1 MGRALSF
8 LSFVAVL
15 LQVSTASQAAL
26 DLLSEEENDFH
37 QRRLNFDDW
46 CKRELE
52 SQENQRKELAEL
64 FSGDQNEEAFEDF
77 EVSEDLLEIAREL
90 SRSPHPELR
99 IANVTFVALKA
110 LESDMLARSP
120 RFFFS
125 EQPALQAVQKL
136 LKEAQ
141 DKVHGLTLAET
152 SLASL
157 AAKLEAL
164 KAEQKNASEVLAA
177 QKAKALAAHSG
188 RKVLETALAQTEA
201 SLSEAAGLCGLGRA
215 VLNRSEATGQML
227 TRKALELV
235 GMVEGSPAAPNAP
248 NAPEIESKS
257 PVVTPLNQV
266 TPVAPVNSDLM
277 ALSRQLQLQQQQ
289 VQQQLE
295 ELKRIKS
302 EAATPRQ
309 VVNAPEV
316 DMEALQAEE
325 QPLHPVS
332 NKSPARKRSKGAT
345 MSLAAEAVEA
355 SHEGSHVRAAKSL
368 PQTPAPTLQTALP
381 DVSREKSDAKS
392 KAEEDD
398 STRLQAPKDFPAAL
412 RGGWQALLAK
422 KRAEGVKKTPKA
434 EEHSTS
440 IMDLMQTPKT
450 YTAWQPDKNAAQ
462 PAEKAKEDLLAAEKA
477 FDDDEDSEKS
487 TLGRK
492 KSAKSFLQLDGDEV
506 KSDIGGADPLAFFQ
520 LGSIIDGA
528 TPTFAAPSSPS
539 EAVSL
544 LLDKFAQVT
553 NSTTLLELA
562 KSNLQSKDF
571 ESLLQKLQAETDE
584 DKSQEFCKSLVQKEV
599 SAEAKL
605 KAELKKDYLQAK
617 ARHEAQALRH
627 EVIARERLVFVFG
640 NTSRR
645 FAAVQELLQKSF
657 GHEDGRLQQLEAQL
671 IQMEAT
677 KSAHSAAQELHSVLE
692 QLKTTMQHAQE
703 ELEDT
708 LAGATSRQQQ
718 AEKLDQQSLQKLV
731 AHVNDL
737 ERSHESRDSSPEKL
751 EKLCAIAAES
761 RAQRQEKHQM
771 EVEAL
776 RASKA
781 LSELL

>member
-15 LQVSTASQAAL
+15 LQASIASQAAL
-26 DLLSEEENDFH
+26 DLLSEEENGFH
-37 QRRLNFDDW
+37 QRRLDFDDW

-52 SQENQRKELAEL
+52 SQEKQRKELAEL
-64 FSGDQNEEAFEDF
+64 QGDQVEEPFEDF
-77 EVSEDLLEIAREL
+77 EVSEDLLEIARQL
-90 SRSPHPELR
+90 SRSPRPELR

-257 PVVTPLNQV
+257 PVVTPSKQV

-302 EAATPRQ
+302 EVATPRQ
-309 VVNAPEV
+309 VVKAPEV

-325 QPLHPVS
+325 QPLQPVS

-392 KAEEDD
+392 KEAEEDD

-450 YTAWQPDKNAAQ
+450 YTAWQPDKSAAQ

-477 FDDDEDSEKS
+477 FDDDEDSERS

-520 LGSIIDGA
+520 LGSIIDGT

-617 ARHEAQALRH
+617 
-627 EVIARERLVFVFG
+627 VIARERLVFVFG

-657 GHEDGRLQQLEAQL
+657 GHEEGRLQQLEAQL

-692 QLKTTMQHAQE
+692 QLKTTMKHAQE

-708 LAGATSRQQQ
+708 LADATSRQQQ